1 MLLCWEVMMM
11 IEYIQAALLIIA
23 AFMIIVS
30 AIGLLSLS
38 NNTKNKVYARIHIV
52 GIFDIACIIAM
63 IGLGQ
68 YLLAGIYFILAPFTA
83 HAIANAYWKKED
95 RENNAD
101 LMTVEEEVDENHP
114 FIHPKEK
121 MQALESEDS
130 EKLKADERFSVT
142 TIEIDEGE

>member
-1 MLLCWEVMMM
+1 M
-11 IEYIQAALLIIA
+11 IEYIQSALLIIA
-23 AFMIIVS
+23 AFLIIIS
-30 AIGLLSLS
+30 AIGLISLS
-38 NNTKNKVYARIHIV
+38 KDTKNVVYGRIHIV
-52 GIFDIACIIAM
+52 GLFDIACIIAM

-68 YLLAGIYFILAPFTA
+68 YLLAGVYFILAPFSA

-114 FIHPKEK
+114 FLHPKEK

-130 EKLKADERFSVT
+130 EKLKADDRFSVT

>member
-1 MLLCWEVMMM
+1 M
-11 IEYIQAALLIIA
+11 IEYIQAILLIIA
-23 AFMIIVS
+23 ALLTIIS
-30 AIGLLSLS
+30 AVGLISLGK
-38 NNTKNKVYARIHIV
+38 NTKNKVYARIHIV
-52 GIFDIACIIAM
+52 GLFDIACIIAM

-83 HAIANAYWKKED
+83 HAIANAYLKKED
-95 RENNAD
+95 RENNID

-130 EKLKADERFSVT
+130 EKLKADDRFSVT
-142 TIEIDEGE
+142 TIEINEDE

>member
-1 MLLCWEVMMM
+1 M
-11 IEYIQAALLIIA
+11 IEYIQSALLIIA
-23 AFMIIVS
+23 AFLIIVS
-30 AIGLLSLS
+30 AVGLISLS
-38 NNTKNKVYARIHIV
+38 KNTRNAVYGRIHIV
-52 GIFDIACIIAM
+52 GLFDIAVIIAM

-68 YLLAGIYFILAPFTA
+68 YLLAGVYFILAPFSA

-121 MQALESEDS
+121 MQALESENS
-130 EKLKADERFSVT
+130 EKLKADDRFSVT
-142 TIEIDEGE
+142 TLEIDEGE

>member
-1 MLLCWEVMMM
+1 MMT
-11 IEYIQAALLIIA
+11 IIDYIQAALLIISA
-23 AFMIIVS
+23 ILIIIS
-30 AIGLLSLS
+30 AIGVLSLDR
-38 NNTKNKVYARIHIV
+38 NMKNVVYARIHIFGV
-52 GIFDIACIIAM
+52 FDIACIIAM

-68 YLLAGIYFILAPFTA
+68 YLLAGIYFILAPFIA

-95 RENNAD
+95 RANNVD
-101 LMTVEEEVDENHP
+101 LQNVEVEVDENHP

-142 TIEIDEGE
+142 TIEIDEVD

>member
-1 MLLCWEVMMM
+1 M
-11 IEYIQAALLIIA
+11 IKYIQSALLIIA
-23 AFMIIVS
+23 AVLIIIS
-30 AIGLLSLS
+30 AIGLISLS
-38 NNTKNKVYARIHIV
+38 KNTRNAVYGRIHIV
-52 GIFDIACIIAM
+52 GLFDLACIIAM

-95 RENNAD
+95 RENNVD
-101 LMTVEEEVDENHP
+101 LMTVEQEVDENHP

-121 MQALESEDS
+121 IQALESEDS
-130 EKLKADERFSVT
+130 QKFKVDERFSVT